1 MNDIM
6 AFELNVSDMPIP
18 LWMSVMFGPGILW
31 FMFSAF
37 FCSFICWKFIFGN
50 SADEVLKADKRAS
63 VFKTSLTVFLCNF
76 LSCLLLLTIEFIM
89 RTTTDEYSIFKLR
102 SLTIWDSPM
111 TVIVYAIPIVISFF
125 VIHMQVIKRGYYMV
139 SDRTPVKIASWF
151 MPVFCTPW
159 YIWVPTSLIQDISD
173 FIQSGG
179 NIIIE

>member
-1 MNDIM
+1 MSYIM

-31 FMFSAF
+31 FVFSAF
-37 FCSFICWKFIFGN
+37 LCSFICWKFIFGN
-50 SADEVLKADKRAS
+50 SADDVLSSDKRIS

-76 LSCLLLLTIEFIM
+76 LSCVLLLITEFII
-89 RTTTDEYSIFKLR
+89 RSSNDRYSLFMLK
-102 SLTIWDSPM
+102 SLTIWDSFA
-111 TVIVYAIPIVISFF
+111 TVIIYAIPIVISFF
-125 VIHMQVIKRGYYMV
+125 VIHRQVIKRGYYMV
-139 SDRTPVKIASWF
+139 SDRTPVKIASWI

-159 YIWVPTSLIQDISD
+159 YIWIPTSLIQDLSD